1 MKNVSAIS
9 LLIKIYLLVLSIFSV
24 FRLMLFFTEIN
35 RLEFSFETIQN
46 VVKAFIMGIR
56 FDIVI
61 TGYVMIL
68 PGLFLLIQDIIIER
82 SKFAHRFIRFWIFF
96 LFSLAFVICA
106 ADIPYF
112 NQFFSRFSI
121 GAFNW
126 MDSPRFVFNMI
137 IEEPRYFLVVFP
149 WVILVYLF
157 YKFLQ
162 KIFRQDYPISKMNI
176 AVKIFLSVIF
186 LFLMLLGIRGR
197 VETKSPIRTGTAY
210 FCNDPFI
217 NQLGLNPVFTL
228 FKSYQY
234 QLKEKNSI
242 NNFIDEKVAIQ
253 NVQRH
258 LSIENPL
265 PFSPIAKKILPDT
278 INEIKHNIVLIIMES
293 MSAAKMQRHGNES
306 NMTPFLDS
314 LSYQSIYFENIYTA
328 GKHTY
333 SGIFSTLFSLPT
345 IKRHHPLKSIK
356 KYDGIASIL
365 KLLGYSTTYFTT
377 HDSQFDNVEGFL
389 RANDFENIISQSNYP
404 SEEVKTVLGVPDDF
418 MFRYSIPII
427 NKIDKQGKPFFV
439 TFMTG
444 SDHGPY
450 YIPDY
455 FTPHTNKTE
464 TQIVEYADWS
474 LSRFIEMA
482 SKTEWFDNTI
492 FVFVA
497 DHGAALNVYHN
508 MSLNYFHSPLIF
520 YAPEIL
526 TPKLYSNIG
535 GQIDV
540 CPTIMGLLKQPY
552 IKNNLGV
559 DLINDK
565 RPYTFFNGDDKTG
578 VLDNEYLLIINNDNS
593 KELYKYKGKEKTNY
607 INEYIEKA
615 KEMEIYIKSNLQVSY
630 SFQSRK

>member
-1 MKNVSAIS
+1 MKNVRAIS
-9 LLIKIYLLVLSIFSV
+9 LLVKIYLLVLSISSV

-56 FDIVI
+56 FDVVI
-61 TGYVMIL
+61 IGYVMIL
-68 PGLFLLIQDIIIER
+68 PSLFLLIQDVIVER
-82 SKFAHRFIRFWIFF
+82 SKFAHKFIRFWIFF

-121 GAFNW
+121 GAFDW

-137 IEEPRYFLVVFP
+137 IEEPKYFIVVIP

-162 KIFRQDYPISKMNI
+162 KIFKQDYPISKMNI

-197 VETKSPIRTGTAY
+197 IETKSPIRTGTAY
-210 FCNDPFI
+210 FCNDPFL
-217 NQLGLNPVFTL
+217 NQLGLNPVFAL

-234 QLKEKNSI
+234 QLKEKSSL

-258 LSIENPL
+258 LSIENPF
-265 PFSPIAKKILPDT
+265 PFSPIAKEILPDT

-306 NMTPFLDS
+306 NITPFLDS

-345 IKRHHPLKSIK
+345 LNRHHPLKSIK

-365 KLLGYSTTYFTT
+365 KSLGYSTTYFTT

-427 NKIDKQGKPFFV
+427 NKINKQGKPFFV

-455 FTPHTNKTE
+455 FMPLTEKKE

-474 LSRFIEMA
+474 LNRFIEMA
-482 SKTEWFDNTI
+482 SATEWFNNTI

-497 DHGAALNVYHN
+497 DHGAALNVHHN

-520 YAPEIL
+520 YAPSIL
-526 TPKLYSNIG
+526 TPKLFSNIG

-540 CPTIMGLLKQPY
+540 YPTIMGLLKQPY

-565 RPYTFFNGDDKTG
+565 RPYTFINGDDKTG

-607 INEYIEKA
+607 IDIYSAKA
-615 KEMEIYIKSNLQVSY
+615 KEMDIYIKSNLQVSY
-630 SFQSRK
+630 SFQNRK